1 MMKKT
6 FLGIAVASSL
16 IVGCAGT
23 SAPTKTAVTETVESN
38 AAYVG
43 DSAGN
48 VILSGTGDCVINGE
62 YNKDNMLMGCDPDA
76 AAKAAAAKA
85 AADKA
90 AADAAAKA
98 AADKAAADAAA
109 KAAADKAAADA
120 AAAAAAQPV
129 AMNLSGQAPFASGSA
144 ILSGEGQRSL
154 QKLVEQLGTYK
165 IISSLTVTGH
175 TDSQGAESLNKELSM
190 KRAEAVS
197 DYIVQSGVTGNADIT
212 VKGMGESSP
221 IASNTTAEGR
231 QQNRRVVVEVRG
243 LQ

>member
-1 MMKKT
+1 MNKT
-6 FLGIAVASSL
+6 FIGIAVASIL

-23 SAPTKTAVTETVESN
+23 GAPSKTAVTGTIESN
-38 AAYVG
+38 GSYVA
-43 DSAGN
+43 DAAGN
-48 VILSGTGDCVINGE
+48 VILSGTGDCVVNSS
-62 YNKDNMLMGCDPDA
+62 YNKDNMLMDCDPDA

-90 AADAAAKA
+90 AA
-98 AADKAAADAAA
+98 A

-120 AAAAAAQPV
+120 AAAKAAADKAAAEAAAAAAAEPV

-154 QKLVEQLGTYK
+154 KKLVEQLGTYK
-165 IISSLTVTGH
+165 VISSLTVTGH
-175 TDSQGAESLNKELSM
+175 TDSQGAEDLNKDLSM
-190 KRAEAVS
+190 QRAEAVS
-197 DYIVQSGVTGNADIT
+197 NYIVQSGVTGNADIT
-212 VKGMGESSP
+212 VMGMGESTP

>member
-1 MMKKT
+1 MKKT
-6 FLGIAVASSL
+6 LIGLAAASTL

-23 SAPTKTAVTETVESN
+23 SSTSENEIAGYAT
-38 AAYVG
+38 
-43 DSAGN
+43 DSTGK
-48 VILSGTGDCVINGE
+48 VIMSGTGDCVVNGQ
-62 YNKDNMLMGCDPDA
+62 YNADNMLMACDPDA
-76 AAKAAAAKA
+76 EAKAAAAE
-85 AADKA
+85 KA

-98 AADKAAADAAA
+98 AADKAAAEAAAAAAA
-109 KAAADKAAADA
+109 KAAADKAAAEA
-120 AAAAAAQPV
+120 AAAAAAEPV

-144 ILSGEGQRSL
+144 ILSGEGQQSL

-165 IISSLTVTGH
+165 VISSLTVTGH
-175 TDSQGAESLNKELSM
+175 TDSQGAEAPNKDLSM

-197 DYIVQSGVTGNADIT
+197 DFILQSGVAGNANIT
-212 VKGMGESSP
+212 VMGMGESDP